1 MQPFPPHT
9 SKAKNNIIWSLWHWN
24 CRNSKK
30 HTFKPKSHDFCWMTM
45 IVVWSAWLSRNHV
58 VWYWLCVLY
67 TLYVTEH
74 FVCSIL
80 FCCRL
85 MYKHWAG
92 LILVES
98 RMHVPTAC
106 PTNWLCVIACAGW
119 WCGGEIVDM
128 FVLCTCF
135 SCDISC
141 TDVWSSCICRH
152 NHKHDLKM
160 LAPHQVYPA
169 LYSWLDLHFNV
180 LVFDKQHEYKTTHI
194 IWTLT
199 KNKKTVYIKQ
209 EHKL

>member
-1 MQPFPPHT
+1 
-9 SKAKNNIIWSLWHWN
+9 
-24 CRNSKK
+24 
-30 HTFKPKSHDFCWMTM
+30 MTM

-58 VWYWLCVLY
+58 VWYWLCMLY

-152 NHKHDLKM
+152 NVTSMTWKC
-160 LAPHQVYPA
+160 
-169 LYSWLDLHFNV
+169 WLPVKYTLLSILDWIYISMYWYLTNNMNI
-180 LVFDKQHEYKTTHI
+180 KQHI
-194 IWTLT
+194 
-199 KNKKTVYIKQ
+199 
-209 EHKL
+209 